1 MPNTETAGN
10 RDQLTLDIG
19 GMTCAS
25 CSLRIEKE
33 LRHIPGVSAA
43 DVNLAL
49 EKANIVFDSGTV
61 GPEDF
66 IRAVTEI
73 GYQVRTQT
81 IRFHVTGL
89 DEAPIRSKLERD
101 LRQLPGVAQVRS
113 NPSQG
118 TIAVDLLKG
127 VGDPDEVRKSLE
139 AAGATPEMVSVGGDD
154 AHVRESRQARRR
166 LWVAIG
172 FSVPVWWAMLHM
184 LVAIGPEV
192 LVAGPVQFVA
202 ASVVQWGPGFS
213 FTRRAWLNLKHGNA
227 NMDVLVAL
235 GTLAAW
241 VLSTY
246 DMFVGRALYFDSS
259 ATVITLILIGKYL
272 EAVAKGRT
280 SEAIQEILAL
290 RPDTATVWRGSDW
303 VDVSLDQVV
312 VGDEIQ
318 VLPGS
323 RVPVDGVILKGMALI
338 DESLLTGE
346 PMLQERH
353 EQQLVM
359 AGTVNQGD
367 RRFVMQ
373 AEKVGEDTLLAG
385 IVHAVEEAQS
395 AKAPIQRFADRI
407 ANIFVPSVMG
417 IAVVTYTITGGVTG
431 HWSLAILPAV
441 AVLVVACPC
450 ALGLATPTAV
460 MVGSGMGARHGILFR
475 NGEAL
480 ERTSQVNWVA
490 LDKTGTL
497 TRGKPEV
504 RKVLAV
510 CQIENHDTILA
521 LAAAL
526 ESEANHP
533 LARAILSEA
542 PKKETWPD
550 ISDVYQE
557 PAMGIV
563 GEDGD
568 GLTVLL
574 GNRIL
579 MEHYGVSMAALPRYE
594 AQVDEWESQG
604 DTVVF
609 IARDAS
615 LVGIIDI
622 ADAIRDDA
630 KDAVAALTRMGLE
643 VAMLTGDRRATA
655 MAVSTQVGIS
665 RVYAELSPTGKAE
678 LIAEWVGRGRKVAM
692 VGDGINDAPALAK
705 AYIGIAI
712 AQGSDV
718 AVETADVTLIRPEV
732 DGIRRAVFIGRRT
745 MAKIRQNLF
754 WALFYNVVGIPLAAF
769 GILSPM
775 VAGAAMAFSSVSVVT
790 NSLTLR
796 RVTVDSRELLPGKNT

>member
-1 MPNTETAGN
+1 MPNTEIAAN
-10 RDQLTLDIG
+10 RDQLTLDIA

-49 EKANIVFDSGTV
+49 EKANIVFDPGTV

-81 IRFHVTGL
+81 VRFHVTGL
-89 DEAPIRSKLERD
+89 DEAPIRNKLERD
-101 LRQLPGVAQVRS
+101 LRQLPGVTQVRS

-127 VGDPDEVRKSLE
+127 VGDPNGVRKSLDM
-139 AAGATPEMVSVGGDD
+139 AGAAPEAVSVVGDD
-154 AHVRESRQARRR
+154 ARVKESRQARRR

-172 FSVPVWWAMLHM
+172 FSLPVWWAMLHM
-184 LVAIGPEV
+184 LVPIGPGA
-192 LVAGPVQFVA
+192 LVAGPIQFFA

-241 VLSTY
+241 ALSTY
-246 DMFVGRALYFDSS
+246 DMFVGKALYFDSS

-280 SEAIQEILAL
+280 SEAIQQILAL
-290 RPDTATVWRGSDW
+290 RPDTAMVWRGSEW
-303 VDVSLDQVV
+303 ADVSLEQVV
-312 VGDEIQ
+312 AGDEIQ

-323 RVPVDGVILKGMALI
+323 RVPVDGVITKGMALI

-346 PMLQERH
+346 PLLQERH
-353 EQQLVM
+353 EHQSVV

-367 RRFVMQ
+367 RRFVMR

-407 ANIFVPSVMG
+407 ANIFVPSVMA
-417 IAVVTYTITGGVTG
+417 IAVVTYATTGGVTG

-475 NGEAL
+475 SGEAL
-480 ERTSQVNWVA
+480 ERASQVNWVA

-510 CQIENHDTILA
+510 RQTESRDTILA

-542 PKKETWPD
+542 PGKETWPD
-550 ISDVYQE
+550 ISDVYLE

-568 GLTVLL
+568 GHTVLL
-574 GNRIL
+574 GNRTL
-579 MEHYGVSMAALPRYE
+579 MEHYGVSLAVLPRYE
-594 AQVDEWESQG
+594 AQVEQWETQG
-604 DTVVF
+604 ETVVF
-609 IARDAS
+609 VARDES
-615 LVGIIDI
+615 LVGLISI

-630 KDAVAALTRMGLE
+630 KEAVAALKGMGLE

-655 MAVSTQVGIS
+655 MAVADQVGIS

-678 LIAEWVGRGRKVAM
+678 LIAEWARRGRKVAM
-692 VGDGINDAPALAK
+692 AGDGINDAPALAK

-712 AQGSDV
+712 AQGSDI
-718 AVETADVTLIRPEV
+718 AVETADITLIRPEV
-732 DGIRRAVFIGRRT
+732 DGIRRALSIGRRT

-796 RVTVDSRELLPGKNT
+796 RVNVDSRENISSNNT